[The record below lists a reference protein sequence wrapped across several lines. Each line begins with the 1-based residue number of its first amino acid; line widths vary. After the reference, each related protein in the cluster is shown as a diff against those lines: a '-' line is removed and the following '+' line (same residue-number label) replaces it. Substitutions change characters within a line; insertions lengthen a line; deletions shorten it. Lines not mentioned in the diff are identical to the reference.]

1 MERNTTKEKKAR
13 KLLVEA
19 QRRTIEADRLLGGHA
34 ARIFATRATVHI
46 DTALEWLQEP
56 ASKDGQ

>member
-19 QRRTIEADRLLGGHA
+19 QRKTIEESRLLDSHAAAIYADRAL
-34 ARIFATRATVHI
+34 RSI
-46 DTALEWLQEP
+46 DTSLECIQEP
-56 ASKDGQ
+56 KKAS